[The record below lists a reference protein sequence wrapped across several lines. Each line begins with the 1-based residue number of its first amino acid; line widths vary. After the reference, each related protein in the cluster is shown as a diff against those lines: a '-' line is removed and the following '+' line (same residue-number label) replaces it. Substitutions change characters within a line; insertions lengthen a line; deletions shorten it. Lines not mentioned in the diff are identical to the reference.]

1 MEEKTRSELYDLA
14 IIGAGP
20 AGLTAALYASR
31 AGLKTVM
38 LEGMLPGGKIVNT
51 SEVENWPGET
61 SISGPDLANRMVEH
75 SLAFGAVQEY
85 GQVERIRAE
94 GPVKELETWD
104 RVFLAKAVIIASG
117 TVERKLGIPGE
128 GVYFGNGVSYC
139 AVCDGN
145 FYKNKVATVVGG
157 GNTAFEDSDYLAR
170 FADKVYLI
178 IRRDKAR
185 AEKILQDRVARNPK
199 IEVHWQTRPVQI
211 LGENN
216 HVTGIVLKSTKNE
229 SSPEWT
235 LQTNGVFPL
244 IGVDP
249 NTDFVRELGILDK
262 DGYIITDDTMR
273 TSIPGIYAAG
283 DCRQKK
289 LRQIVTASSDGAI
302 AAQSISSWLEDSKP
316 LPGETE
322 VTSELGKEKAPSLG
336 ASIFFPQ

>member
-1 MEEKTRSELYDLA
+1 MEEKTRSELFDLA

-85 GQVERIRAE
+85 GQVEKISAFGE
-94 GPVKELETWD
+94 VKELETWD
-104 RVFLAKAVIIASG
+104 RIFQAKAVIIASG

-128 GVYFGNGVSYC
+128 GVFFGNGVSYC

-145 FYKNKVATVVGG
+145 FYKQKVVTVVGG
-157 GNTAFEDSDYLAR
+157 GNTAFEDSDYLSR
-170 FADKVYLI
+170 FANEVHLV

-199 IEVHWQTRPVQI
+199 IKVHWQTRPVQI
-211 LGENN
+211 MGENN
-216 HVTGIVLKSTKNE
+216 HVSAIVLKSTKQEN
-229 SSPEWT
+229 SPEFT
-235 LQTNGVFPL
+235 IQTNGVFPL

-249 NTDFVRELGILDK
+249 NTDFVRDLGILDE
-262 DGYIITDDTMR
+262 DGYIVTDEGMATK
-273 TSIPGIYAAG
+273 IPGIYAAG

-289 LRQIVTASSDGAI
+289 LRQIVTASNDGAI
-302 AAQSISSWLEDSKP
+302 AAQAISTWLEDRKP
-316 LPGETE
+316 I
-322 VTSELGKEKAPSLG
+322 S
-336 ASIFFPQ
+336 